1 MAFAITAVTSFA
13 AAPNAALW
21 ADLCDRSAADPV
33 FAGHA
38 FNHAWWQ
45 AFCNDADCLCQLTI
59 LILHE
64 GGTPVGVAPFYLS
77 TVTAADAAA
86 DQVRG
91 VATARI
97 AARAAAT
104 SPPTPPLQRE
114 GSETTTTSPPT
125 PLLTSEGSDAPPS
138 SVGPGAEG
146 LGERVVQLLGGV
158 AVRDYGDIVAPRG
171 REAEA
176 WAAVLGY
183 WDAQPEWDVLD
194 LHALRPEVAAPAAA
208 AAAALGWT
216 VRQEIE
222 ETCPA
227 LALPATWDEY
237 LAGLG
242 KKDRHELRRKLRR
255 IETQPAAI
263 RQAVRPAGPD
273 LAAAFTEFLTLHR
286 LSGEAKAAF
295 MTPMMAGFFRNL
307 VAAGPPGLEI
317 ATLYVDEQPAAAY
330 LSFCVGDRLL
340 LYNSGY
346 DPQYAELGAG
356 FALLVYRI
364 RAAISAGVRVFD
376 FLRGDERYKYDL
388 GAGDHFVYR
397 VIGRRG
403 AA

>member
-1 MAFAITAVTSFA
+1 MAFTITAVTSFA
-13 AAPNAALW
+13 AAPDATLW
-21 ADLCDRSAADPV
+21 AALCDRSAADPL
-33 FAGHA
+33 FAGYA
-38 FNHAWWQ
+38 FNQAWWQ
-45 AFCNDADCLCQLTI
+45 AFCSDADCPCQLTI

-77 TVTAADAAA
+77 TVTAADVAE
-86 DQVRG
+86 DQARAV
-91 VATARI
+91 VTARI
-97 AARAAAT
+97 AARVAAAT
-104 SPPTPPLQRE
+104 APPTSPLHREESETMTPPPTPFLKGEERA
-114 GSETTTTSPPT
+114 
-125 PLLTSEGSDAPPS
+125 APPS
-138 SVGPGAEG
+138 SVGKGAGG

-158 AVRDYGDIVAPRG
+158 AVRDYGDIVAPLG

-183 WDAQPEWDVLD
+183 WDAQPDWDVLD
-194 LHALRPEVAAPAAA
+194 LHALRPAVATQAAA

-216 VRQEIE
+216 VAQGIE

-227 LALPATWDEY
+227 LALPATWDDY
-237 LAGLG
+237 LAELG

-255 IETQPAAI
+255 IETHPAI
-263 RQAVRPAGPD
+263 RHAVRSAGPD
-273 LAAAFTEFLTLHR
+273 LAAAFAEFLTLHR

-295 MTPMMAGFFRNL
+295 MTPTMAGFFRNL
-307 VAAGPPGLEI
+307 VAAGPAGLEI

-364 RAAISAGVRVFD
+364 NAAISAGIRVFD

-388 GAGDHFVYR
+388 GARDHAVYR
-397 VIGRRG
+397 VIGRRV